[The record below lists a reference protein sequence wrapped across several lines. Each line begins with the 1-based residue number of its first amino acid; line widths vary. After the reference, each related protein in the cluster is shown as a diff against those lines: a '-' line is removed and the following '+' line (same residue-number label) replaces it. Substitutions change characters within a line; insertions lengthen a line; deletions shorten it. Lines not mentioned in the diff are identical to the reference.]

1 MVDTN
6 KVDEA
11 VDKAKNALKNGE
23 DTIKSG
29 ESGKELDAG
38 KEAVMSA
45 YSKLLEA
52 KNHFLHAV
60 EVSGVDMKSGAN
72 GQFTKGKEMAQQY
85 SDKATSFIHERPMA
99 SLGIAFA
106 TGFVVSKL
114 LTSSK

>member
-23 DTIKSG
+23 NTIKSG

-60 EVSGVDMKSGAN
+60 EVSGVDLKSGAN
-72 GQFTKGKEMAQQY
+72 GQFTKGKAMAQQY
-85 SDKATSFIHERPMA
+85 SNQATSFIHERPMA